1 MGIVRAD
8 ADGMTLSVPTNK
20 VDVTREAD
28 VIEEIIRIYG
38 FNNIGFKGQMNVSVQ
53 IRQQPDPEFLQNL
66 IAEHLTA
73 KGFAEIMN
81 NSLTRSA
88 YYGEKYEEK
97 KGRHVMLANPLSQ
110 DLDMMRE
117 NLLFGGLE
125 VIAYNINRRTPDLKV
140 YEFGKVYH
148 LNPKVNVEDV
158 LKNYHEEKHLSILL
172 TGKKEPEN
180 WNSTSGEVD
189 FYFMKKTVEGILV
202 KLGLFKGNLNSQ
214 ASSNSFASHSLQ
226 YILNEKVIAEVM
238 EVDPA
243 LLRQFDIQQKVFF
256 ADLQWEKILAYVPKK
271 ERPYVPV
278 SRFPFVRRDLALLVD
293 KTVSF
298 EELKK
303 AALSAERKLLKE
315 VGLFDIY
322 EGEKI
327 PQGKKSYAM
336 SFVLQDED
344 RTLTDKVIDKTMK
357 KIQSAFERDFSAV
370 LR

>member
-1 MGIVRAD
+1 MGILRED
-8 ADGMTLSVPTNK
+8 TEGLTLSIPTNK

-38 FNNIGFKGQMNVSVQ
+38 FNNIEFKGQMNVSVQ
-53 IRQQPDPEFLQNL
+53 IRQQPDPESLQNL

-88 YYGEKYEEK
+88 YYLAKGEET
-97 KGRHVMLANPLSQ
+97 KGRYVMLANPLSQ

-125 VIAYNINRRTPDLKV
+125 VIAYNINRRTSNLKV

-148 LNPKVNVEDV
+148 LSPRVHEENV
-158 LKNYHEEKHLSILL
+158 LKNYIEEKHLSILM
-172 TGKKEPEN
+172 TGKATPEN
-180 WNSTSGEVD
+180 WNSTSGDVD
-189 FYFMKKTVEGILV
+189 FYSLKKVVEGILI
-202 KLGLFKGNLNSQ
+202 KLGLFKGKLTVKESPDSSGSQ
-214 ASSNSFASHSLQ
+214 SLQ
-226 YILNEKVIAEVM
+226 YFFNEKMIAEISQVG
-238 EVDPA
+238 A
-243 LLRQFDIQQKVFF
+243 AFLNRFDIQQKVFF
-256 ADLQWEKILAYVPKK
+256 ADLLWEKILGYVPKK
-271 ERPYVPV
+271 EMPYVPV
-278 SRFPFVRRDLALLVD
+278 SRFPSVRRDLALLVD
-293 KTVSF
+293 KAISY

-357 KIQSAFERDFSAV
+357 KIQSAFERDFSAT